1 MQSEMM
7 EQALRLQLSDISKRA
22 YDRGLVRGSGG
33 NISARLDDE
42 HILITA
48 SGLTLGDTTPENIM
62 KVNLQTREWQSNGPF
77 IPSKEVHFHSE
88 IYLARPDVNAI
99 VHCHPPHAT
108 AYAVCQMDIPYVTD
122 AAFKQPPM
130 PHVAF
135 APSGTEELAEK
146 VGEAA
151 RSSDDFKVI
160 MLDEHGI
167 IAVGGDLMQ
176 AFLWADLAEEMAEIA
191 FISTTIRGGQQS

>member
-1 MQSEMM
+1 MKPEMK
-7 EQALRLQLSDISKRA
+7 EQDLRLQLSEISRRA
-22 YDRGLVRGSGG
+22 YRRGLVRGSGG

-62 KVNLQTREWQSNGPF
+62 KVNLQTREWEPNGSF
-77 IPSKEVHFHSE
+77 IPSKEFHFHSE
-88 IYLARPDVNAI
+88 IYLACPDANAI

-130 PHVAF
+130 PHVSF
-135 APSGTEELAEK
+135 SPSGSEELAQK
-146 VGEAA
+146 VGKAA
-151 RSSDDFKVI
+151 RSSEDFRVM

-167 IAVGGDLMQ
+167 IAVGGDLVQ
-176 AFLWADLAEEMAEIA
+176 AFVWADLAEEMAEIA
-191 FISTTIRGGQQS
+191 FISRAIRNRQQ

>member
-1 MQSEMM
+1 MKPEIR
-7 EQALRLQLSDISKRA
+7 EQALRLQLSEISKRA

-33 NISARLDDE
+33 NISARLGDE

-62 KVNLQTREWQSNGPF
+62 KVHLHTREWEANGPY
-77 IPSKEVHFHSE
+77 IPSKEFHFHSE
-88 IYLARPDVNAI
+88 IYGARPDVNAI

-130 PHVAF
+130 PHVSF
-135 APSGTEELAEK
+135 SPSGTEELAQK

-151 RSSDDFKVI
+151 RSSDDFRVI

-167 IAVGGDLMQ
+167 IAVGGDLVQ
-176 AFLWADLAEEMAEIA
+176 AFIWADLAEEMAEIA
-191 FISTTIRGGQQS
+191 YVSTAIRTDQ